1 METKR
6 STFTGKIGFV
16 LAAAGSAVGLGNI
29 WRFPYLAAKYGGG
42 IFLLVYI
49 ILAVTFGFSLMMAE
63 IAIGRKTGQSP
74 IGAFQKLDRRFTFVG
89 IMGSIVPAL
98 ILPYYSV
105 IGGWVM
111 RYLFGF
117 VTGQGSEMAVIDKTE
132 VAGALTEISF
142 FDRYIESVSEP
153 IIWFAIYIVITS
165 VIVLL
170 GVQRGIE
177 KVSKI
182 MMPVLVV
189 LIIFVAVYSI
199 VTMDGA
205 IDGVIYYLKPDFS
218 KFSVM
223 TVVAAMGQLFYSMS
237 LAMGIMIT
245 FGSYMKKDVSIE
257 KSVRQIELFDTGIAF
272 LAGLMVVP
280 AVFAFSGGDET
291 ALNKGAGLMF
301 VTLPRVFDTMPYGDA
316 IGSVFFIMVFFAA
329 LTSSISLMETVVSV
343 LQDKFGMNRK
353 MACIAVLIFSLVL
366 GSISALGY
374 SAWSDIK
381 IIGMSFLDFFDF
393 LSNNI
398 LMPVVAFSTCV
409 VVGYIIK
416 PKAITDEVEL
426 SGKFREKKLFSVMI
440 RYIAPICIVLILIS
454 SILDVFG
461 IVKI

>member
-6 STFTGKIGFV
+6 SSFTGKLGFV

-49 ILAVTFGFSLMMAE
+49 ILAVTFGFSLMIAE

-74 IGAFQKLDRRFTFVG
+74 IGAFQKLDRRFAFIGVL
-89 IMGSIVPAL
+89 GSIVPAI

-111 RYLFGF
+111 KYFAGF
-117 VTGQGSEMAVIDKTE
+117 ISGKGSEMAAVNGDSTYFGE
-132 VAGALTEISF
+132 
-142 FDRYIESVSEP
+142 YIGKVGEP
-153 IIWFAIYIVITS
+153 IFWFCLFIAITAIV
-165 VIVLL
+165 VLL
-170 GVQRGIE
+170 GVQKGIE
-177 KVSKI
+177 KVSKL

-189 LIIFVAVYSI
+189 LIIFISVYTI

-205 IDGVIYYLKPDFS
+205 VDGVIYYIKPDFS

-223 TVVAAMGQLFYSMS
+223 TIVAAMGQLFYSMS

-280 AVFAFSGGDET
+280 AVYAFSGGDET

-301 VTLPRVFDTMPYGDA
+301 QTLPRVFEKMPGGSF
-316 IGSVFFIMVFFAA
+316 IGAVFFIMVFFAA

-343 LQDKFGMNRK
+343 LQDKLK
-353 MACIAVLIFSLVL
+353 MKRVAACIAVLVFSLVM
-366 GSISALGY
+366 GVVSALGY
-374 SAWSDIK
+374 SAWSFIK
-381 IIGMSFLDFFDF
+381 PLGLSFLDFFDF
-393 LSNNI
+393 ISNNI
-398 LMPVVAFSTCV
+398 LMPVGAFATCIF
-409 VVGYIIK
+409 VGYFIK
-416 PKAITDEVEL
+416 PKAIIDEVEL
-426 SGKFREKKLFSVMI
+426 SGKFREKKIFSVMI
-440 RYIAPICIVLILIS
+440 RYIAPVCIVLILVS

-461 IVKI
+461 IISI